1 TNIQEKPI
9 PEILS
14 GHNVIAQSDTGPGK
28 THAHLLALLNQI
40 EEPKSAVHI
49 VITPPTRQL
58 AIQIHEEIKLLTT
71 YTGKQVSRRTRLV
84 IGGTDRER
92 MMKKLNDPP
101 HIIVGTPGRIAD
113 MVHTGIVS
121 IYSSTAFVIDE
132 ADL

>member
-1 TNIQEKPI
+1 
-9 PEILS
+9 
-14 GHNVIAQSDTGPGK
+14 
-28 THAHLLALLNQI
+28 
-40 EEPKSAVHI
+40 
-49 VITPPTRQL
+49 
-58 AIQIHEEIKLLTT
+58 EIKLLTT
-71 YTGKQVSRRTRLV
+71 YTGKEDVWRTRLV

-132 ADL
+132 ADLKVEMKFMKILMRYLSVVIKIFNYSCSQQLFQKHLKYFLKNI